1 MVIRCYK
8 LKLGKL
14 GDGAP
19 IPMVNY
25 GNYGYKTHLSMELH
39 YEK

>member
-1 MVIRCYK
+1 MIFHYGYK
-8 LKLGKL
+8 LKL

-25 GNYGYKTHLSMELH
+25 GNYGYKTHLSVELH